1 MDKGN
6 ETLTKKSDFIW
17 NGLDVKQKSITSPEI
32 IEQVRKDFFEVNEN
46 STVIGLIGRINSWK
60 GQQLLLKA
68 FSLIAEKFPESKLV
82 FIGSAPPNQEFF
94 ERDLENKIKAF
105 KLEERVKI
113 IPFQNNI
120 WQFWDSID
128 IAVVPSTEPEP
139 FGMVAIEAMM
149 AKKPVIAANH
159 GGLTEIVI
167 PNNTGILFE
176 PNNENALAD
185 ALIELLNSPDKRKA
199 FGEEGYLR
207 ANTHFSLKNHVD
219 KFEKTFE
226 ELI

>member
-1 MDKGN
+1 M
-6 ETLTKKSDFIW
+6 
-17 NGLDVKQKSITSPEI
+17 
-32 IEQVRKDFFEVNEN
+32 
-46 STVIGLIGRINSWK
+46 
-60 GQQLLLKA
+60 LLKS
-68 FSLIAEKFPESKLV
+68 FSLVAEKQLEAKLV

-94 ERDLENKIKAF
+94 ETDLIKNIKNY

-159 GGLTEIVI
+159 GGLTEIVL
-167 PNNTGILFE
+167 PNKTGLLFE
-176 PNNENALAD
+176 PNNAKELATAL
-185 ALIELLNSPDKRKA
+185 ETLLKNESVRIA

-207 ANTHFSLKNHVD
+207 ANSHFSLKSHVD

>member
-1 MDKGN
+1 
-6 ETLTKKSDFIW
+6 
-17 NGLDVKQKSITSPEI
+17 
-32 IEQVRKDFFEVNEN
+32 
-46 STVIGLIGRINSWK
+46 
-60 GQQLLLKA
+60 
-68 FSLIAEKFPESKLV
+68 
-82 FIGSAPPNQEFF
+82 
-94 ERDLENKIKAF
+94 
-105 KLEERVKI
+105 
-113 IPFQNNI
+113 
-120 WQFWDSID
+120 
-128 IAVVPSTEPEP
+128 
-139 FGMVAIEAMM
+139 MVAIEAMM